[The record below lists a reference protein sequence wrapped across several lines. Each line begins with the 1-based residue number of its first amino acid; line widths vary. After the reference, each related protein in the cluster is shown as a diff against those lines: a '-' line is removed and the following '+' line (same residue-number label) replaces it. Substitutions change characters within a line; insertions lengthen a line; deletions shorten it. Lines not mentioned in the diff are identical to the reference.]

1 MNEELIKKFNEFQ
14 EEFKKQIVNGTIKHE
29 TTFETD
35 HNGYFA
41 RVVVY
46 IDDEHKA
53 SFAAN
58 KGNYVCMHNPFMPFL
73 TKEESFKTV
82 EWCRKEESEC
92 LKTSKKRRIAELKKE
107 LDELESIKDE
117 QICNKNKKLFH

>member
-29 TTFETD
+29 TTFGTD

-41 RVVVY
+41 RVEVY
-46 IDDEHKA
+46 IDDKHKA

-58 KGNYVCMHNPFMPFL
+58 KGNYVCMHNSLMPSL
-73 TKEESFKTV
+73 TEEESIKTV
-82 EWCRKEESEC
+82 EWCHKEESEW
-92 LKTSKKRRIAELKKE
+92 LKTRKLTRIAELQKE
-107 LDELESIKDE
+107 LDELKSIKDE
-117 QICNKNKKLFH
+117 